1 MKRNGRE
8 FTPRA
13 RPVQK
18 IELSENYIKPR
29 GILALLCLILGI
41 ALMGYGLM
49 SALDTEP
56 TWQQIEASS
65 NDPHCG
71 QDFQLMY
78 DFTGAGGSANTQEKA
93 LTNLYSQAAVTGY
106 RLFSPEYLEE
116 GFGNVAWLNAHVNET
131 VTLEPGLYKA
141 LAQVVASGDRQV
153 FLAPAAEQYRH
164 VFTAVTDQEA
174 AEFDPAK
181 NPQVGQWFSSL
192 AAYVSDPAAVSVV
205 LSGENQAMLSVSE
218 EYLAFARENEI
229 TRFLDFGWMTN
240 AFLADFLADTLTE
253 SGFTKG
259 YLTSNDGFTRNL
271 DSNGQEYYV
280 NLMAGQGTILVSPGQ
295 MVCKAPASLV
305 TLRRFS
311 LETGDSY
318 TYATGETVTAY
329 LDPADCRSKAAAESL
344 LAYSAQAGC
353 GELLLQVTGLYTAE
367 SLDTQALAA
376 LREVGT
382 YTLWCQ
388 EGTVFYNDP
397 SLKLDLRKDG
407 SYTAS
412 FVN

>member
-13 RPVQK
+13 KPVQK
-18 IELSENYIKPR
+18 IELSEKYIKPR

-41 ALMGYGLM
+41 ALMGYGLL
-49 SALDTEP
+49 SALNTEP
-56 TWQQIEASS
+56 TWQEIEASS

-71 QDFQLMY
+71 GDFQLMY
-78 DFTGAGGSANTQEKA
+78 DFTSAGGSASTQQKA

-106 RLFSPEYLEE
+106 RLFSPVYLEE

-131 VTLEPGLYKA
+131 VTMEPGLYKA
-141 LAQVVASGDRQV
+141 LEQVDASGDRQV

-164 VFTAVTDQEA
+164 VFTSETDQEA

-181 NPQVGQWFSSL
+181 NEQVGQWFSSL
-192 AAYVSDPAAVSVV
+192 ATFVSDPAAVNVV
-205 LSGENQAMLSVSE
+205 LYGENQAMLSVSE
-218 EYLAFARENEI
+218 GYLAFARENEI
-229 TRFLDFGWMTN
+229 TCFLDFGWMTN
-240 AFLADFLADTLTE
+240 AFLADYLADTLKE
-253 SGFTKG
+253 NGFTKG

-271 DSNGQEYYV
+271 DPNGREYYV
-280 NLMAGQGTILVSPGQ
+280 NIMTGQGTDLISPGQ
-295 MVCKAPASLV
+295 MVYKAPASLV
-305 TLRRFS
+305 MFHQFS
-311 LETGDSY
+311 LEVGDSY

-329 LDPADCRSKAAAESL
+329 LDSIDCRSKAASESL

-353 GELLLQVTGLYTAE
+353 GELLLQMTDLYTAD
-367 SLDTQALAA
+367 SIDPQALAA
-376 LREVGT
+376 LREGGT
-382 YTLWCQ
+382 YSLWCK
-388 EGTVFYNDP
+388 EKTVFYNDP